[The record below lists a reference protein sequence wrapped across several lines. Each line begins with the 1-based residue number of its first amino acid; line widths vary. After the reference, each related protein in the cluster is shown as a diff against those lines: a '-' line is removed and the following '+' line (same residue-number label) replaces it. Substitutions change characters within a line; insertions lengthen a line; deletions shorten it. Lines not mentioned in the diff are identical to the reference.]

1 MRRRVAQDRHMP
13 RLSVEIDL
21 EQVALFKLAAKTYGL
36 KLSQWVRLMLTAA
49 AKGQLCKAER
59 RKGKA

>member
-1 MRRRVAQDRHMP
+1 MP